1 MTDDAIN
8 AEVNDYI
15 SDNFS
20 PKKSQREYITEK
32 YQELKGFLGGV
43 TFRSGSYARYTA
55 VDPVHDLDVIY
66 PVTDVT
72 VEQNPQP
79 LVQKLMGQ
87 LEEDYKKS
95 PTKIKRIYAQT
106 HSITIE
112 LADSPEGN
120 FSIDVVPAVAIN
132 EKNKFGD
139 PLYMVPEILRMN
151 RHNRTEQYIAA
162 AKGAKTIGWVK
173 TDPRGYVTAAA
184 NLNDSNEN
192 FRHAVKLVKSWRH
205 AAKMAYRDKF
215 KLKSFHLEQIV
226 HQYFD
231 ANPGC
236 TTVDAAIDVLASIPN
251 YLRAAQIPDRADAKI
266 MIDDYVNDLTAEEE
280 QLILRLQSTALTT
293 ISRLPAATS
302 TGDIESNLTSF
313 VTVTTASA
321 ATVTT
326 RQVIPSQPWSI

>member
-8 AEVNDYI
+8 EIVNDYI
-15 SDNFS
+15 SKNFS
-20 PKKSQREYITEK
+20 PKKLQRKYIKEK

-72 VEQNPQP
+72 IEQNPQP
-79 LVQKLMGQ
+79 LVQKLMEQ

-132 EKNKFGD
+132 EKNEFGD
-139 PLYMVPEILRMN
+139 SLYMVPEILRMN
-151 RHNRTEQYIAA
+151 RYNRNERYIAA
-162 AKGAKTIGWVK
+162 ADDNNPIGWVK

-184 NLNDSNEN
+184 NLNASNEN
-192 FRHAVKLVKSWRH
+192 FRHTVKLVKSWRH
-205 AAKMAYRDKF
+205 AAKMVYKDKF

-236 TTVDAAIDVLASIPN
+236 TTVDSAIEVLASIPN
-251 YLRAAQIPDRADAKI
+251 YLRTAQIPDRADAKN
-266 MIDDYVNDLTAEEE
+266 MIDDYVNNLTAEEK

-293 ISRLPAATS
+293 IGQLPAATN
-302 TGDIESNLTSF
+302 TGDIEDMLTAF
-313 VTVTTASA
+313 VTVTA
-321 ATVTT
+321 APTTTVNA
-326 RQVIPSQPWSI
+326 RQVTPSQPWSI